1 MIFSKIRRLGV
12 SIDHSK
18 LKPKEDLVENYKFIN
33 SFFAQWLDKLV
44 DMDLFFVSLK
54 VLLQAATRPKIMF
67 P

>member
-1 MIFSKIRRLGV
+1 M